1 VLKREKSSPLEKSK
15 LKVMSEEPRKNTL
28 KNLSLEQ
35 SDVYSLLTFY
45 NLQFFELIQYSISN
59 SIMEE
64 NKKRN
69 YSHSIMTKNVT

>member
-1 VLKREKSSPLEKSK
+1 ML
-15 LKVMSEEPRKNTL
+15 EEPRKNTL

-35 SDVYSLLTFY
+35 TDVYSLLTFY

>member
-1 VLKREKSSPLEKSK
+1 ML
-15 LKVMSEEPRKNTL
+15 EEPKKNTL

>member
-1 VLKREKSSPLEKSK
+1 
-15 LKVMSEEPRKNTL
+15 MSEEPRKNTL

>member
-1 VLKREKSSPLEKSK
+1 ML
-15 LKVMSEEPRKNTL
+15 EEPRKNTL

-35 SDVYSLLTFY
+35 TDVYSLLTFY

-69 YSHSIMTKNVT
+69 YSNSIMTKNVT

>member
-1 VLKREKSSPLEKSK
+1 ML
-15 LKVMSEEPRKNTL
+15 EEPRKNTL

>member
-1 VLKREKSSPLEKSK
+1 MDNITTSKTKLNSQQYHSKKNIKHPSYLK
-15 LKVMSEEPRKNTL
+15 
-28 KNLSLEQ
+28 
-35 SDVYSLLTFY
+35 SLLTFY

>member
-1 VLKREKSSPLEKSK
+1 ML
-15 LKVMSEEPRKNTL
+15 EEPKKNTL

-69 YSHSIMTKNVT
+69 YSNSIMTKNVT